1 MKYFKYKFSFLKLKN
16 KFFKTTTTTKK
27 KTVFHDSLVLLPEKL
42 LRWLLF
48 WDNKNVY
55 YLILK
60 SEGKRFYH

>member
-42 LRWLLF
+42 LR
-48 WDNKNVY
+48 
-55 YLILK
+55 
-60 SEGKRFYH
+60 